1 MLPDVADKITS
12 LKMSDQEPEE
22 MEDQEIIIPP
32 KKRQQIVN
40 DLRLF

>member
-1 MLPDVADKITS
+1 MLLDVADKITS

-32 KKRQQIVN
+32 KK
-40 DLRLF
+40 DSKL